1 LALDDNIRQRWAKS
15 RILLLGGSAG
25 SFKLLFRLVKLLP
38 ENLNKTVIII
48 IHRKKNF
55 FSEIEK
61 LFAENSRMLLR
72 EISDKE
78 PIKSNMIY
86 IAPANYHSLVEN
98 EGFFS
103 LDVSDAVWYSKPSID
118 VTFESVAEV
127 YKDSVTAVL
136 FSGANQDGAEGLLKL
151 RRKGALT
158 IAQHPEDAE
167 MAEMPQAAIDIH
179 AAEYILRTTEI
190 FELLED
196 TN

>member
-1 LALDDNIRQRWAKS
+1 LALDDTIKQRWAKS
-15 RILLLGGSAG
+15 KILLLGGSAG
-25 SFKLLFRLVKLLP
+25 SFKLLFKLVKLLP
-38 ENLNKTVIII
+38 ENFDKTVIII

-55 FSEIEK
+55 YSEIEK

-78 PIKSNMIY
+78 PIQGNTIY

-103 LDVSDAVWYSKPSID
+103 LDVSEPVWYSKPSID

-127 YKDSVTAVL
+127 YKEQVTAVL

-151 RRKGALT
+151 RQKGALT
-158 IAQHPEDAE
+158 IAQYPGDAE
-167 MAEMPQAAIDIH
+167 MAEMPQSAIDIH
-179 AAEYILRTTEI
+179 AAEYILRTAEI
-190 FELLED
+190 FELLE
-196 TN
+196 NLN